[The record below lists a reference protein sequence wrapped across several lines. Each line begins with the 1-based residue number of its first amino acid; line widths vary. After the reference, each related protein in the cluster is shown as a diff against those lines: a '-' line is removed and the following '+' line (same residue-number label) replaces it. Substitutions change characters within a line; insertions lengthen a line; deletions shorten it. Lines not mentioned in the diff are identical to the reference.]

1 MSLHL
6 PALYHWSPT
15 ERRKQIIRRGLMP
28 GARPTTSSVSTV
40 GGGGESGAGRP
51 MVCLGPDAATA
62 WAYSGGLPWLKDV
75 PSWDLWQVHI
85 DAGDEVH
92 VLPFWGRGLMEI
104 RVANRIPKSRLI
116 YLGSRT
122 T

>member
-15 ERRKQIIRRGLMP
+15 DRRKQIIRRGLVP
-28 GARPTTSSVSTV
+28 GSRPTVSTVSTV
-40 GGGGESGAGRP
+40 GGADESGSGRH
-51 MVCLGPDAATA
+51 MVCLGPDPATA
-62 WAYSGGLPWLKDV
+62 WSYSGGLPWLKGTL
-75 PSWDLWQVHI
+75 SWDLWQVHI
-85 DAGDEVH
+85 TDGDEVH
-92 VLPFWGRGLMEI
+92 VMPFWGRGLMEI

-116 YLGSRT
+116 YLGTRT